1 MAWCE
6 LLQKQSVGDL
16 YSIGLYSS
24 QLDGLIEGK
33 YKDKVKRYHILDCR
47 FDYEFEGGHIA
58 GAVNVKSMDCLD
70 ELLLSASQGVHSNGD
85 ALPVPSRSGELGD
98 GEQVVL
104 VFHCEFS
111 AKRAP
116 TL

>member
-1 MAWCE
+1 MDQAD
-6 LLQKQSVGDL
+6 K
-16 YSIGLYSS
+16 
-24 QLDGLIEGK
+24 QLDSLISGQ
-33 YKDKVKRYHILDCR
+33 YTDKIKRYHIIDCR
-47 FDYEFEGGHIA
+47 FDYEYAGGHIA
-58 GAVNVKSMDCLD
+58 GAINVKSMDALD
-70 ELLLSASQGVHSNGD
+70 ELLLQEATGVYQDGMD
-85 ALPVPSRSGELGD
+85 LPVPSRSGELED

>member
-1 MAWCE
+1 
-6 LLQKQSVGDL
+6 LSGQYDN
-16 YSIGLYSS
+16 
-24 QLDGLIEGK
+24 
-33 YKDKVKRYHILDCR
+33 KVKRYHVLDCR
-47 FDYEFEGGHIA
+47 FDYEYAGGHIA
-58 GAVNVKSMDCLD
+58 GALNVKSMDSLD
-70 ELLLSASQGVHSNGD
+70 ELLLAESRGVHANGD
-85 ALPVPSRSGELGD
+85 ELPRPSRSGELED